1 MPDIALLGVILAA
14 ILVGYILGRRDQTRR
29 NQDQDRSLS
38 KDYFVGLNYLL
49 NEQTDEAI
57 ETFIK
62 VLDINNDAVDTYL
75 ALGSL
80 FCRRGEVEKSIRVH
94 QDLLARPSLTPNQSL
109 QVQLALAKDYFSA
122 GLLDR
127 AETILVDISRQNND
141 YRDAALQQLLK
152 VYERERDWHPAIEV
166 AEQLRRSRGDQ
177 YAVYLAHYYCE
188 QAEIDLRSNNRVATR
203 RAIRNAFAR
212 DKNSVRASLL
222 LGQIEFEEGNY
233 KEAFKVLQRI
243 SRQNMDYI
251 SLSIPL
257 LEMTSERLGSRSS
270 MGSYLARCLNERPGS
285 AIILAMTRLLLRDY
299 GELRA
304 IEFLTDQLEK
314 CPTLKG
320 VHVLI
325 NLQLRY
331 KERGM
336 TGVKDNLNLIHRLTE
351 KILESKPVYS
361 CENCGFSGEK
371 MHWQC
376 PSCHSWQAVKP
387 IQGIEGE

>member
-1 MPDIALLGVILAA
+1 MPDIALLGLILVA
-14 ILVGYILGRRDQTRR
+14 ILIGYLLGRRDQVRR
-29 NQDQDRSLS
+29 TQNHDRTLS

-49 NEQTDEAI
+49 NEKTDEAI

-75 ALGSL
+75 ALGTL

-94 QDLLARPSLTPNQSL
+94 QDLLARPSLTPNQSMR
-109 QVQLALAKDYFSA
+109 VQLALAKDYFSA

-127 AETILVDISRQNND
+127 AEVILVDISRQNNAFQD
-141 YRDAALQQLLK
+141 EALQQLLI
-152 VYERERDWHPAIEV
+152 VYERERDWTAAIDV
-166 AEQLRRSRGDQ
+166 AEQLRRSQGEQ
-177 YAVYLAHYYCE
+177 YTVYLAHYYCE
-188 QAEIDLRSNNRVATR
+188 QAELELRSNNRVATR

-233 KEAFKVLQRI
+233 REAMKVLQRV
-243 SRQNMDYI
+243 SKQNMDYI

-257 LEMTSERLGSRSS
+257 LEMTSERLGWRNNF
-270 MGSYLARCLNERPGS
+270 GSYLARCLSERPTS
-285 AIILAMTRLLLRDY
+285 AIILAMTRMLLKEK
-299 GELRA
+299 GEERA
-304 IEFLTDQLEK
+304 IDFLTEQLEK
-314 CPTLKG
+314 YPTLKG
-320 VHVLI
+320 VNVLI
-325 NLQLRY
+325 DLQIRFQHGNGGGNLQ
-331 KERGM
+331 
-336 TGVKDNLNLIHRLTE
+336 LIHRLTE

-361 CENCGFSGEK
+361 CISCGFSGEK

-376 PSCHSWQAVKP
+376 PGCHSWQTVKP

>member
-1 MPDIALLGVILAA
+1 MPDFALLGLILAA
-14 ILVGYILGRRDQTRR
+14 ILIGYLLGRRDQYRR
-29 NQDQDRSLS
+29 SQNQDRTLS

-94 QDLLARPSLTPNQSL
+94 QDLLARPSLTPSQSMR
-109 QVQLALAKDYFSA
+109 VQLALAKDYFSA

-127 AETILVDISRQNND
+127 AEAILVDVSRQNNAF
-141 YRDAALQQLLK
+141 RDEALEQLLT
-152 VYERERDWHPAIEV
+152 VYEREREWHSAIDV
-166 AEQLRRSRGDQ
+166 AEQLRRSQGEE

-188 QAEIDLRSNNRVATR
+188 QAEIELRGNNRVATR

-233 KEAFKVLQRI
+233 KESMKVLQRV

-257 LEMTSERLGSRSS
+257 LEMISERLGWRNNL
-270 MGSYLARCLNERPGS
+270 GSYLARCLNERPTS
-285 AIILAMTRLLLRDY
+285 AIILAMTRMLLKEQ
-299 GELRA
+299 GEQRA
-304 IEFLTDQLEK
+304 IEFLTSQLEK
-314 CPTLKG
+314 YPTLKG
-320 VHVLI
+320 VNVLI
-325 NLQLRY
+325 DLQIRSRQLHGEGSLQLIY
-331 KERGM
+331 
-336 TGVKDNLNLIHRLTE
+336 RLTE
-351 KILESKPVYS
+351 KILESRPVYS
-361 CENCGFSGEK
+361 CINCGFFGEK
-371 MHWQC
+371 IHWRC
-376 PSCHSWQAVKP
+376 PSCHSWQTVKP

>member
-1 MPDIALLGVILAA
+1 MPDIALLGLILAA
-14 ILVGYILGRRDQTRR
+14 ILIGYLLGRRDQYRR
-29 NQDQDRSLS
+29 SQNQDRTLS

-94 QDLLARPSLTPNQSL
+94 QDLLARPSLTPSQSMR
-109 QVQLALAKDYFSA
+109 VQLALAKDYFSA

-127 AETILVDISRQNND
+127 AEAILVDVSRQNNAF
-141 YRDAALQQLLK
+141 RDKALLQLLT
-152 VYERERDWHPAIEV
+152 VYEREREWHSAIDV
-166 AEQLRRSRGDQ
+166 AEQLRRSQGEQ
-177 YAVYLAHYYCE
+177 YAVHLAHYYCE
-188 QAEIDLRSNNRVATR
+188 QAEIELRSNNRVATR
-203 RAIRNAFAR
+203 KAIRNAFAR

-233 KEAFKVLQRI
+233 KEAMKVLQRV

-257 LEMTSERLGSRSS
+257 LEMTSERLNWRNNF
-270 MGSYLARCLNERPGS
+270 GSYLARCLNERPTS
-285 AIILAMTRLLLRDY
+285 AIILAMTRMLLKEQ
-299 GELRA
+299 GEQRA
-304 IEFLTDQLEK
+304 IEFLTEQLEK
-314 CPTLKG
+314 YPTLKG
-320 VHVLI
+320 VNVLI
-325 NLQLRY
+325 NLQIRS
-331 KERGM
+331 RRADG
-336 TGVKDNLNLIHRLTE
+336 GDNSLQLIHRLTE
-351 KILESKPVYS
+351 KILESRPVYS
-361 CENCGFSGEK
+361 CISCGFSGAK

-376 PSCHSWQAVKP
+376 PGCHSWQTVKP

>member
-1 MPDIALLGVILAA
+1 MADIALLGLILAA
-14 ILVGYILGRRDQTRR
+14 ILIGYLLGRRDQYRR
-29 NQDQDRSLS
+29 SQTLERTLS
-38 KDYFVGLNYLL
+38 RDYFVGLNYLL

-94 QDLLARPSLTPNQSL
+94 QDLLARPSLTPSQSM

-127 AETILVDISRQNND
+127 AEAILVDVSRQNNEF
-141 YRDAALQQLLK
+141 RDEALQQLLT
-152 VYERERDWHPAIEV
+152 VYEREREWGSAIDI
-166 AEQLRRSRGDQ
+166 AEQLRRSQGEQ

-188 QAEIDLRSNNRVATR
+188 QAEVELRRNNRVATR
-203 RAIRNAFAR
+203 RVIRNAFAR

-233 KEAFKVLQRI
+233 KEAMKVLQRV

-257 LEMTSERLGSRSS
+257 LEMTSERLGWRNNL
-270 MGSYLARCLNERPGS
+270 GSYLIRCLNERPTT
-285 AIILAMTRLLLRDY
+285 AIILAMTRMLLKEQ
-299 GELRA
+299 GEPQA
-304 IEFLTDQLEK
+304 VDFLTGQLEK
-314 CPTLKG
+314 YPTLKG
-320 VHVLI
+320 VNVLI
-325 NLQLRY
+325 DLQIRY
-331 KERGM
+331 RQEPG
-336 TGVKDNLNLIHRLTE
+336 GNSLQLIHRLTE
-351 KILESKPVYS
+351 KILESRPVYS
-361 CENCGFSGEK
+361 CIACGFSGEK

-376 PSCHSWQAVKP
+376 PGCHSWQTVKP